1 MMDTANGSPIPQSPL
16 RIDQQPSLAVGHRSQ
31 LATPPSQP
39 TAPAHGRPTTIARF
53 GRGAMSNRP
62 NQLSVYVTDER
73 KAEIEQRAN
82 EEDTTISRLVNEM
95 IDRYLQ
101 QEAQDAIASE
111 VRAEE
116 RLREVIT
123 LGTETM
129 RETTTELRELNARF
143 GAYAAASFELQRR
156 AHSPHIQQ
164 EALTTGVERMGQDLD
179 SVIQDLDNDAVSTQT
194 DSVSASDT
202 TAPTDTNDETDDTSD
217 TISGDALFEK
227 LRRNQE

>member
-1 MMDTANGSPIPQSPL
+1 
-16 RIDQQPSLAVGHRSQ
+16 
-31 LATPPSQP
+31 
-39 TAPAHGRPTTIARF
+39 
-53 GRGAMSNRP
+53 MSNRP

-129 RETTTELRELNARF
+129 RETTTELRELNAKL
-143 GAYAAASFELQRR
+143 GIYAVASFELQRR
-156 AHSPHIQQ
+156 AHSPHVQQ
-164 EALTTGVERMGQDLD
+164 EALTTGVERMRQDLD
-179 SVIQDLDNDAVSTQT
+179 SVIQDLDNDTASTRI
-194 DSVSASDT
+194 DSVSESDT
-202 TAPTDTNDETDDTSD
+202 TAPTDTNDETDDAGDSS
-217 TISGDALFEK
+217 SGADFFER